1 MEKIQT
7 LESNC
12 LSLQSERRTLEKR
25 EAENNRLQSYV
36 ASMERKC
43 QQLEQDQCTAQEMQI
58 ALRG

>member
-12 LSLQSERRTLEKR
+12 LSLQSEREALEKL

-43 QQLEQDQCTAQEMQI
+43 QQLEQYQCTAQEIQI